1 MPRKRSTFYDTIE
14 YIGPRPQKPKRQN
27 FFGGWVIFAIA
38 AGIACWFGKPL
49 VPFLRAAQV
58 TPSVEAAN
66 LLIPSLRDSSNF
78 GDQLAAAAL
87 SHSGSR
93 VSYDPVYYKI
103 DYPNGDVAAS
113 KGVAADV
120 IVRCYRAL
128 GIDLQEKIHEDMT
141 AHFRDYP
148 QLWVASGP
156 DSNID
161 HRRVPNLDR
170 FFSRH
175 GQALATTRDPS
186 QYEPGDVVVW
196 ALDNGQPHIG
206 IIVPGP
212 ADRSDE
218 PWVVHNHQSGVR
230 WENVLFDHKVI
241 SHYRYPPPV
250 AN

>member
-1 MPRKRSTFYDTIE
+1 MPRQRSTFYDTIE

-58 TPSVEAAN
+58 TPSAAEAN
-66 LLIPSLRDSSNF
+66 LLIPSLRNSLKF

-87 SHSGSR
+87 AHSGSR

-103 DYPNGDVAAS
+103 DYPNGDVPVN

-141 AHFRDYP
+141 AHFREYP
-148 QLWVASGP
+148 QLWVANEP
-156 DSNID
+156 DPNID

-170 FFSRH
+170 FFSRY
-175 GQALATTRDPS
+175 GQALATTRDVS
-186 QYEPGDVVVW
+186 AYEPGDVVVW

-212 ADRSDE
+212 ANRSEE
-218 PWVVHNHQSGVR
+218 PWVVHNHQAGVQ

-241 SHYRYPPPV
+241 SHYRYPPPI
-250 AN
+250 AE